1 MTKREILRAEKR
13 QQKVAVFAFVKAK
26 HICFLGRFGGELP
39 QEEILYPLGGVR
51 RGSPRTPP
59 VLFFFLEHLAGYG
72 RDWAAPE
79 RPHPGG
85 RARSLSINK

>member
-39 QEEILYPLGGVR
+39 QEETLYPLGGVR

-59 VLFFFLEHLAGYG
+59 SSFSFSGTWPATVATGPLSKDNTQVGGLA
-72 RDWAAPE
+72 
-79 RPHPGG
+79 HFH
-85 RARSLSINK
+85 